1 MEVKKM
7 EQELLK
13 KLSDSVVN
21 MDEEGA
27 VKYSQ
32 QAVEEQLDS
41 YTAIDKGLAN
51 GMERAGKLFDEE
63 EYFVPELIICSDAM
77 NAGIS
82 VLKPHLKQDSV
93 KKKHKG
99 VIGVIEGDT
108 HDIGKNLVK
117 IMLESSGFDII
128 DLGRD
133 VPPSAF
139 VHRAVE
145 EDAKFILLSSL
156 MTTTMDNMEEV
167 VRILRNSVIRER
179 FKVVVGGGP
188 ISQAFADRIGA
199 DGYAK
204 NANEAVRLC
213 RSLVAQEAVVREVSA
228 AELAAAEFAE
238 QDRVAAGQ

>member
-1 MEVKKM
+1 MSE
-7 EQELLK
+7 ELLK
-13 KLSDSVVN
+13 KLSDSVVD

-32 QAVEEQLDS
+32 QAVEEKVDA
-41 YTAIDKGLAN
+41 YIAIDKGLAK

-77 NAGIS
+77 NAGIG
-82 VLKPHLKQDSV
+82 VLKPHLKQENASA
-93 KKKHKG
+93 KHKG

-117 IMLESSGFDII
+117 IMLEASGFEIL

-133 VPPSAF
+133 VPPQVF
-139 VHRAVE
+139 VDRAE
-145 EDAKFILLSSL
+145 EIGAELILLSSL

-167 VRILRNSVIRER
+167 IKILVKRGIRDKY
-179 FKVVVGGGP
+179 KVAVGGGP

-199 DGYAK
+199 DGYSK
-204 NANEAVRLC
+204 NANDAVRLC
-213 RSLVAQEAVVREVSA
+213 GALVAGA
-228 AELAAAEFAE
+228 
-238 QDRVAAGQ
+238 

>member
-1 MEVKKM
+1 MSE
-7 EQELLK
+7 ELLK
-13 KLSDSVVN
+13 KLADSVVD

-27 VKYSQ
+27 VRYSN
-32 QAVEEQLDS
+32 QAVEENVDAYL
-41 YTAIDKGLAN
+41 AIDQGLAK

-77 NAGIS
+77 NAGITI
-82 VLKPHLKQDSV
+82 LKPYLRQENLKE
-93 KKKHKG
+93 KRRG

-117 IMLESSGFDII
+117 IMLESSGYEIT

-133 VPPSAF
+133 VPPRTF
-139 VHRAVE
+139 VDRALE
-145 EDAKFILLSSL
+145 TRSELILLSSL

-167 VRILRNSVIRER
+167 IRILKREGIRER
-179 FKVVVGGGP
+179 FKVAVGGGP

-213 RSLVAQEAVVREVSA
+213 N
-228 AELAAAEFAE
+228 ELL
-238 QDRVAAGQ
+238 AGA

>member
-1 MEVKKM
+1 MSE
-7 EQELLK
+7 ELLK
-13 KLSDSVVN
+13 KLADSVVD

-27 VKYSQ
+27 AKYAN
-32 QAVEEQLDS
+32 QAVQENLDA
-41 YTAIDKGLAN
+41 YLAIDQGLAK

-82 VLKPHLKQDSV
+82 VLKPHLKQENV
-93 KKKHKG
+93 KAKHKG

-117 IMLESSGFDII
+117 IMLESSGFEIS

-133 VPPSAF
+133 VPPQTF
-139 VHRAVE
+139 VDQAV
-145 EDAKFILLSSL
+145 AKGAELILLSSL

-167 VRILRNSVIRER
+167 VRILVRLGIRDK
-179 FKVVVGGGP
+179 FKVAVGGGP
-188 ISQAFADRIGA
+188 ISRAFADRIGA
-199 DGYAK
+199 DGYAR

-213 RSLVAQEAVVREVSA
+213 GGLVAGAR
-228 AELAAAEFAE
+228 
-238 QDRVAAGQ
+238 

>member
-1 MEVKKM
+1 MSED
-7 EQELLK
+7 LLK
-13 KLSDSVVN
+13 KLADSVVD

-27 VKYSQ
+27 VKYSN
-32 QAVEEQLDS
+32 QAVEENIDAYL
-41 YTAIDKGLAN
+41 AIDQGLAK

-77 NAGIS
+77 NAGIA
-82 VLKPHLKQDSV
+82 VLKPHLKQENI
-93 KKKHKG
+93 KEKHKG

-117 IMLESSGFDII
+117 IMLESSGFDIV

-133 VPPSAF
+133 VPPQTF
-139 VHRAVE
+139 VDKAVDTGAE
-145 EDAKFILLSSL
+145 LILLSSL

-167 VRILRNSVIRER
+167 VRILVKQGIRDK
-179 FKVVVGGGP
+179 FKVAVGGGP

-204 NANEAVRLC
+204 NANDAVRLC
-213 RSLVAQEAVVREVSA
+213 GELLAGVR
-228 AELAAAEFAE
+228 
-238 QDRVAAGQ
+238 

>member
-1 MEVKKM
+1 MKE
-7 EQELLK
+7 ELLK

-27 VKYSQ
+27 VEYSK
-32 QAVEEQLDS
+32 QAVEEKLDS
-41 YTAIDKGLAN
+41 YTAIDKGLSH

-77 NAGIS
+77 NAGIA
-82 VLKPHLKQDSV
+82 VLKPHLKQESV
-93 KKKHKG
+93 REKHRG

-117 IMLESSGFDII
+117 IMLESAGFEIV

-133 VPPSAF
+133 VPPGVF
-139 VHRAVE
+139 VDKAVE
-145 EDAKFILLSSL
+145 TGAELILLSSL

-167 VRILRNSVIRER
+167 VRILKKTGIRSQ
-179 FKVVVGGGP
+179 FKVIVGGGP

-199 DGYAK
+199 DGYGK

-213 RSLVAQEAVVREVSA
+213 RSLVAAEGAGAEV
-228 AELAAAEFAE
+228 
-238 QDRVAAGQ
+238 